1 MLPCTCTSP
10 FYIHDIVHDI
20 EHGILNDIV
29 YDIVHDIVHDILNYI
44 VHDIAILQCLDMQT
58 KIGLKLA

>member
-1 MLPCTCTSP
+1 MLPCACTSP

-20 EHGILNDIV
+20 EHDILN
-29 YDIVHDIVHDILNYI
+29 DIVHDIVHDILNYI